1 MAKINITVDRTFGSY
16 KKEDK
21 FIYPYSE
28 YEALSIYIKHIL
40 INGSFDRITIERKD
54 K

>member
-40 INGSFDRITIERKD
+40 INGNFDRITIERVD

>member
-1 MAKINITVDRTFGSY
+1 MAKINITVDRTFGSS

-40 INGSFDRITIERKD
+40 IKGNFDRITLERVD

>member
-1 MAKINITVDRTFGSY
+1 MAKIKVTVDRTFGSY

-40 INGSFDRITIERKD
+40 INGNFDRITIERED